1 MNQEPS
7 STTIAK
13 RKYRFC
19 SLTGVV
25 VSAANVV
32 DAVVVDVD
40 ADVAFVAVVVVETVV
55 AAAVVAV
62 VHWKNDVIV

>member
-32 DAVVVDVD
+32 DAVVDVD